1 MQDSLFGES
10 AQEASKPSRFPFF
23 NAAPIAA
30 GLSITPM
37 EIDEGDSSTVLQ
49 DLSIEDHRKA
59 QTSAKSESRE
69 LEQPIRDE
77 SLVSAR
83 NSSFLSRLARNTVQA
98 VADVDDDTLRR
109 IALFPHVISGYIQL
123 IFNVSLPTFFL
134 YWVYSFGCSIQS
146 DVEKKVLLFS
156 EEVMEQIAKCS
167 RDYRENR
174 CDPAT
179 RVPALVS
186 ACQAWE
192 ECMARDPHLVAKRSG
207 ISAEIFGETLN
218 SFFNVLSWKTIIS
231 LILLIIGVSVIFNL
245 TFSMSRNKPL
255 RADTVIDGRGK
266 NASVSNGSSS
276 NSSRRRR
283 Q

>member
-1 MQDSLFGES
+1 MQDSFFRDS
-10 AQEASKPSRFPFF
+10 VQYTSTPPRFPIF
-23 NAAPIAA
+23 NANT
-30 GLSITPM
+30 ITPGVPVGPM
-37 EIDEGDSSTVLQ
+37 DIDEGDTSTILQ
-49 DLSIEDHRKA
+49 DLCIGNPQTVQTGVNSISDQHA
-59 QTSAKSESRE
+59 SERPPGN
-69 LEQPIRDE
+69 LVRIQPP
-77 SLVSAR
+77 
-83 NSSFLSRLARNTVQA
+83 SFLSRFGKNFIQA
-98 VADVDDDTLRR
+98 VADVDDDTIRR
-109 IALFPHVISGYIQL
+109 IALFPYVISGYIQL
-123 IFNVSLPTFFL
+123 LFNVSLPAFFL
-134 YWVYSFGCSIQS
+134 YWVYSFGCTIQS

-192 ECMARDPHLVAKRSG
+192 ECMTRDPHLVAKRSG

-231 LILLIIGVSVIFNL
+231 LILLIIGVSIIFNL

-255 RADTVIDGRGK
+255 RTDTVVDGRGK
-266 NASVSNGSSS
+266 SASIGNAAS
-276 NSSRRRR
+276 NSIRRRR

>member
-1 MQDSLFGES
+1 MQDSFFGGS
-10 AQEASKPSRFPFF
+10 AQSASKPSRFPLF
-23 NAAPIAA
+23 NAEPIAP
-30 GLSITPM
+30 GLSVAPM

-49 DLSIEDHRKA
+49 DLSLEDHRKA
-59 QTSAKSESRE
+59 QTSAKSESRKFE
-69 LEQPIRDE
+69 PRIRDE

-83 NSSFLSRLARNTVQA
+83 NSSFLSRLARNMVQA
-98 VADVDDDTLRR
+98 VADVDDDTIRR

-179 RVPALVS
+179 RVPAVVS

-266 NASVSNGSSS
+266 TALVSNGSSS

>member
-10 AQEASKPSRFPFF
+10 AQLAPKPSRFPLF
-23 NAAPIAA
+23 NSAPMAP
-30 GLSITPM
+30 GLSVASM
-37 EIDEGDSSTVLQ
+37 EIDEGDSSTLLQ
-49 DLSIEDHRKA
+49 DLSLEDHRKA

-69 LEQPIRDE
+69 FEPRIRYE

-83 NSSFLSRLARNTVQA
+83 NSSFLSRLAKNMVQA
-98 VADVDDDTLRR
+98 VADVDDDTIRR

-255 RADTVIDGRGK
+255 RADTVVDGRGK
-266 NASVSNGSSS
+266 AALVSSGSSS

-283 Q
+283 H